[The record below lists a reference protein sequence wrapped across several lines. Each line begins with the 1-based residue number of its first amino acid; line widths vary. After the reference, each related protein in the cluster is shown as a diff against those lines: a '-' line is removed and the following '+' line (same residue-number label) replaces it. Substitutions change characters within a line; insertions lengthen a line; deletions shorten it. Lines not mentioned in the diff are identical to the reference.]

1 MTPTDTLV
9 SSALHASASRA
20 PTDWRRTHTCGD
32 LRPSHVDAIVTL
44 NGWVAA
50 RRDHGGIY
58 FVDLRDRYG
67 ITQIVLGP
75 ELADAMKLGPEFTI
89 SVRGKVV
96 ARDAANVNPDR
107 PTGAVEVVADRLEIL
122 SRSKTPPFP
131 IDGEEDVS
139 LELRLK
145 YRYLDLR
152 RGPMR
157 GNLVH
162 RSRFINAMRRA
173 FERQNFVE
181 VETPILTKATPEGAR
196 DYLVPSRVHPGEF
209 YALPQSPQ
217 IFKQILMVAGLDRYF
232 QVARC
237 FRDEDLRADRQPEFT
252 QLDME
257 MSFVEEDDIFRT
269 WEQVLHET
277 FREAMSVDVAIPFPR
292 MSWLESMDRYGVD
305 KPDVRFGLEL
315 RDAGEWAKTCEFG
328 LFRDAV
334 LNGGRVKAIVVPP
347 THELSRKDVEDGLT
361 GIAKAAGAGGLAW
374 WKAGKEGG
382 VGPLARFCKGEAAAA
397 LMAAIGANEGDMCLF
412 AAGPRNTVWKVLG
425 EIRNHLGKRFGLVKP
440 GTWSFTWVTQ
450 FPMFEWDAESKRWF
464 SAHHP
469 FTAPVDWDLGG
480 PDIDANSPKLGDLY
494 SRAYD
499 LVMNGWELGSGSV
512 RIHKSDVQQR
522 IFTILGIGPE
532 EQQRKFGGLLEAL
545 SYGAPPHAGFA
556 IGLDRLT
563 ALSMGLDN
571 IRDMIAFPKTASA
584 TDLMCEAPSVV
595 DPAQLVEVHIR
606 TAVPAPKTPAAL
618 AATPAAQKSS

>member
-1 MTPTDTLV
+1 MTPTARLV
-9 SSALHASASRA
+9 SSALHASAVQA
-20 PTDWRRTHTCGD
+20 TTDWRRTHTCGD
-32 LRPSHVDAIVTL
+32 LRASHVGSTVTL

-67 ITQIVLGP
+67 ITQVVLGT
-75 ELADAMKLGPEFTI
+75 ELADAVKLGPEFTI
-89 SVRGKVV
+89 SVRGKVI

-131 IDGEEDVS
+131 IDGEEEVS
-139 LELRLK
+139 LETRLK

-152 RGPMR
+152 RAGMR

-162 RSRFINAMRRA
+162 RSRFIHAMRSA
-173 FERQNFVE
+173 FLRQNFVE

-277 FREAMSVDVAIPFPR
+277 FRDAMGVEVAIPFPR
-292 MSWLESMDRYGVD
+292 MSWLDAMERYGVD

-315 RDAGEWAKTCEFG
+315 RDAGAWAKTCEFG
-328 LFRDAV
+328 LFRDAIA
-334 LNGGRVKAIVVPP
+334 NGGRVKALVVPP
-347 THELSRKDVEDGLT
+347 SHELSRKDVEDGLT
-361 GIAKAAGAGGLAW
+361 GIAKSAGAGGLAW

-397 LMAAIGANEGDMCLF
+397 LMTAIGANEGDMCLF
-412 AAGPRNTVWKVLG
+412 AAGARNTVWKVLG

-450 FPMFEWDAESKRWF
+450 FPMFEWDADSKRWF

-469 FTAPVDWDLGG
+469 FTAPVEWDLGG
-480 PDIDANSPKLGDLY
+480 ADVDASSPKLGDLF

-532 EQQRKFGGLLEAL
+532 EQERKFGGLLEAL

-584 TDLMCEAPSVV
+584 TDLMCDAPSIV
-595 DPAQLVEVHIR
+595 DPAQLAEVHIR
-606 TAVPAPKTPAAL
+606 TTLPAAKAPAT
-618 AATPAAQKSS
+618 AAPAAPPKQP